1 MPDETNA
8 LLDAEQV
15 IQDLLINLQRL
26 KQEVEGYSQAKL
38 TLTQVQEQ
46 LNSFTAE
53 LGQLASQF
61 RVVVDVLSK
70 IGTPE
75 ILTQVEAVRSAV
87 SQSAGSASTLG
98 KAVLSGQSQ
107 VVKLVA
113 GSKAELSVELVAVQ
127 ASFDGRLR
135 KLQRLV
141 VIVGILATSLVVATM
156 YFGR

>member
-1 MPDETNA
+1 M
-8 LLDAEQV
+8 
-15 IQDLLINLQRL
+15 
-26 KQEVEGYSQAKL
+26 
-38 TLTQVQEQ
+38 
-46 LNSFTAE
+46 
-53 LGQLASQF
+53 
-61 RVVVDVLSK
+61 
-70 IGTPE
+70 
-75 ILTQVEAVRSAV
+75 RSAV

-98 KAVLSGQSQ
+98 EAVLSGQSQ

-141 VIVGILATSLVVATM
+141 VIVGILATSLVVATL